1 VLGQGEARRAL
12 ELALAGSH
20 GLALVG
26 PPGSGKTLL
35 ARTIPGLLPPLGPE
49 EALAATVIAS
59 ASADRPVSGLVR
71 ARPFRSPHHSISYA
85 GMVGGGPALAPGEV
99 TLADGGILFLDELPE
114 FDRDVLESLRGPLE
128 DGRVAIVR
136 AGRSIVFPARF
147 QLVAAMNP
155 CPCGWAGAAD
165 GRCHCPPSVVE
176 RYAGRVSGPLRD
188 RIDLWVPMPRVD
200 IATLVDGPE
209 PERTAEVRPRIDRAR
224 QRGLT
229 ERASV
234 NGRLAGARLR
244 SACRLDAAGRRRVV
258 DLGESGLL
266 TARGV
271 ERLLRVARTIADL
284 AGAETVVVEHLDE
297 AARYRLPGPRSAG
310 ALAA

>member
-1 VLGQGEARRAL
+1 
-12 ELALAGSH
+12 
-20 GLALVG
+20 
-26 PPGSGKTLL
+26 
-35 ARTIPGLLPPLGPE
+35 
-49 EALAATVIAS
+49 
-59 ASADRPVSGLVR
+59 
-71 ARPFRSPHHSISYA
+71 
-85 GMVGGGPALAPGEV
+85 
-99 TLADGGILFLDELPE
+99 
-114 FDRDVLESLRGPLE
+114 
-128 DGRVAIVR
+128 
-136 AGRSIVFPARF
+136 
-147 QLVAAMNP
+147 
-155 CPCGWAGAAD
+155 
-165 GRCHCPPSVVE
+165 VVE
-176 RYAGRVSGPLRD
+176 RYADRVSGPLRD

-209 PERTAEVRPRIDRAR
+209 PERTADVRPRIGRAC
-224 QRGLT
+224 QHGLT

-258 DLGESGLL
+258 ELGESGLL
-266 TARGV
+266 SARGA